1 MVLQHIKGVSQ
12 KVKEEVIPV
21 VESQLQETIG
31 KVIKNNNLAV
41 NR

>member
-12 KVKEEVIPV
+12 KVKEEVIPL
-21 VESQLQETIG
+21 VESHLQDTIA
-31 KVIKNNNLAV
+31 KVLKNNNLAV